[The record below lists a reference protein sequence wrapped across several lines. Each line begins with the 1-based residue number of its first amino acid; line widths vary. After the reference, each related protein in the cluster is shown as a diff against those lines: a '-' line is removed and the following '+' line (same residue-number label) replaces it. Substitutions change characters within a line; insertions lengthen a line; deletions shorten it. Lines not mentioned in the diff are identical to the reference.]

1 MFSGSLISFGLVG
14 GNLKEYKDKKREGLL
29 PGVPMMTIEDIID
42 FFSSA
47 SVHIFNDSNCCKQSC
62 NRMFG
67 CLPIPCFPFPQDG
80 LGGQIDSKFGEKAD
94 LKDFHRVSCVA
105 GAVALQYDIREGDQK
120 LKIFDTRSAISYSVK
135 EVLKASSCAPVY
147 FVTPTT
153 VKDGDEYEIQF
164 VDGGVGGNCPVVQA
178 IPRMT
183 ELYDNVPNSTLSIA
197 PPREKS
203 KISNLLLVFN
213 C

>member
-14 GNLKEYKDKKREGLL
+14 GNLKDYKDKKA
-29 PGVPMMTIEDIID
+29 GVDSPMMTIEEVIQ
-42 FFSSA
+42 FFKTA
-47 SVHIFNDSNCCKQSC
+47 SGHIFHDSNCCKQSL
-62 NRMFG
+62 NWMFR

-80 LGGQIDSKFGEKAD
+80 LGLQIDSKFGENAD
-94 LKDFHRVSCVA
+94 LKDFHHVSCVA
-105 GAVALQYDIREGDQK
+105 GAVALQYDISEGDQK
-120 LKIFDTRSAISYSVK
+120 LKIFDTRSSISYSVK
-135 EVLKASSCAPVY
+135 QVLKASSCAPVY
-147 FVTPTT
+147 FVTPTA
-153 VKDGDEYEIQF
+153 VKDGDGYEIQF

-178 IPRMT
+178 IPRME
-183 ELYDNVPNSTLSIA
+183 ELYHKVPNSTLSIA

>member
-1 MFSGSLISFGLVG
+1 
-14 GNLKEYKDKKREGLL
+14 
-29 PGVPMMTIEDIID
+29 MMTIKEVIQ
-42 FFSSA
+42 FFKTA
-47 SVHIFNDSNCCKQSC
+47 SGHIFRDSNCCKQSC
-62 NRMFG
+62 NSMFG

-80 LGGQIDSKFGEKAD
+80 LGGQIDSKFGKTAD
-94 LKDFHRVSCVA
+94 LKDFHHVSCVA

-120 LKIFDTRSAISYSVK
+120 LKIFDTRSSISHSVK
-135 EVLKASSCAPVY
+135 QVLQASSCAPVY

-153 VKDGDEYEIQF
+153 VKDGDPDGDGDEIKF

-178 IPRMT
+178 IPRME
-183 ELYDNVPNSTLSIA
+183 ELYHKVPNSTLSIA

-203 KISNLLLVFN
+203 MISNLLLVFN

>member
-1 MFSGSLISFGLVG
+1 
-14 GNLKEYKDKKREGLL
+14 
-29 PGVPMMTIEDIID
+29 MMTIKEVIQ
-42 FFSSA
+42 FFESA
-47 SVHIFNDSNCCKQSC
+47 SPHIFHDSNCCKRSF

-80 LGGQIDSKFGEKAD
+80 LGGQIDSKFGEDAD
-94 LKDFHRVSCVA
+94 LKDFHIVSCVA

-120 LKIFDTRSAISYSVK
+120 LKIFDTRSTISHSVK
-135 EVLKASSCAPVY
+135 QVLQASSCAPVY

-153 VKDGDEYEIQF
+153 VKDGPWDGDGDEIKF

-178 IPRMT
+178 IPRME
-183 ELYDNVPNSTLSIA
+183 ELYQKVPNSTLSIA

-203 KISNLLLVFN
+203 MISNLLLVLN

>member
-14 GNLKEYKDKKREGLL
+14 GNRKNYKETKE
-29 PGVPMMTIEDIID
+29 GVPMMTIEEIID
-42 FFSSA
+42 FFGEA
-47 SVHIFNDSNCCKQSC
+47 SKHIFHDSNCCKQGC
-62 NRMFG
+62 NLMFG

-80 LGGQIDSKFGEKAD
+80 LGERIDSKFGKDAD
-94 LKDFHRVSCVA
+94 LKDFHHVSCVA
-105 GAVALQYDIREGDQK
+105 GAVALQYDIKEGDQK
-120 LKIFDTRSAISYSVK
+120 LKIFDTRSSISYSVK
-135 EVLKASSCAPVY
+135 QVLKASSCAPVY
-147 FVTPTT
+147 FVTPPA
-153 VKDGDEYEIQF
+153 VKDGDGYEIQF

-183 ELYDNVPNSTLSIA
+183 ELYNKVPNSTLSIA
-197 PPREKS
+197 PPRDKS

>member
-14 GNLKEYKDKKREGLL
+14 GNRKNYKETKE
-29 PGVPMMTIEDIID
+29 GVPMMTIEEIID
-42 FFSSA
+42 FFGEA
-47 SVHIFNDSNCCKQSC
+47 SKHIFHDSNCCKQGC
-62 NRMFG
+62 NLMFG

-80 LGGQIDSKFGEKAD
+80 LGERIDSKFGKDAD
-94 LKDFHRVSCVA
+94 LKDFHHVSCVA
-105 GAVALQYDIREGDQK
+105 GAVALQYDIKEGDQK
-120 LKIFDTRSAISYSVK
+120 LKIFDTRSSISYSVK
-135 EVLKASSCAPVY
+135 QVLKASSCAPVF

-153 VKDGDEYEIQF
+153 VKDGDEHEIQF

-183 ELYDNVPNSTLSIA
+183 ELYNKVPNSTLSIA